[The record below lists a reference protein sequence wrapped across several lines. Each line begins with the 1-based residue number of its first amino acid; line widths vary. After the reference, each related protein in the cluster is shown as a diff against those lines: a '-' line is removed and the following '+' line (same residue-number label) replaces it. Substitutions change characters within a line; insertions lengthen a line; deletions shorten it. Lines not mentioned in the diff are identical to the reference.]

1 MKRLVGTLCGIISAA
16 LFGLGGILAQPLLS
30 EQVLTPQQIVLLRL
44 LIGGAMLLLYRNL
57 FFKQARKSTKKIWT
71 HWRILTRIMIYGIAG
86 LCTAQI
92 AFFSAINYSN
102 AAVATVFQ
110 STSPFILLVFTAL
123 KAKKLPSLL
132 AGMSLISALMGIWL
146 IVESGFKT
154 GLIKPEAIIFGL
166 IAAIGVILYTKLPVP
181 LLNQIAAVDILG
193 WALVI
198 GGVIALIHTP
208 LPNLVRFSK
217 TQLLAVLIIVILATV
232 VAYDLYLEMAD
243 CKK

>member
-1 MKRLVGTLCGIISAA
+1 MANFNTNYDIRHRRLVHGTNCL
-16 LFGLGGILAQPLLS
+16 
-30 EQVLTPQQIVLLRL
+30 
-44 LIGGAMLLLYRNL
+44 
-57 FFKQARKSTKKIWT
+57 
-71 HWRILTRIMIYGIAG
+71 
-86 LCTAQI
+86 
-92 AFFSAINYSN
+92 FSAINYSN

-232 VAYDLYLEMAD
+232 VAYDLYLESLKLIDGFLATMTGLFEPISSVLFGMLFLQQILVPQALVGIILVVGAIMILNLPHHITAPVPSKP
-243 CKK
+243 CQCTMPNQ

>member
-123 KAKKLPSLL
+123 KAKRLPSLL

-198 GGVIALIHTP
+198 GGVIACDSHT
-208 LPNLVRFSK
+208 VTKFS
-217 TQLLAVLIIVILATV
+217 
-232 VAYDLYLEMAD
+232 
-243 CKK
+243 